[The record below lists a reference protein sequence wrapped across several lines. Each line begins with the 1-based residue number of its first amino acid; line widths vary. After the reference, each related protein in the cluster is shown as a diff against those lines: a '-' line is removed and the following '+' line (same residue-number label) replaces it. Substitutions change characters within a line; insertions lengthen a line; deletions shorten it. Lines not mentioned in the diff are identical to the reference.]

1 MKQGNSTSTIFH
13 ADLDAF
19 YVEVE
24 RQYDHS
30 LLGKPVIVGGM
41 GPRGVVATASYEA
54 REFGVHS
61 AQPTTIA
68 RKLCPQACFLPG
80 NHSLYSEVSKQF
92 MNILRQYS
100 PTVLSVSIDE
110 AYLDMS
116 GTKEIYGPPVGAAET
131 IRQNIR
137 DSIGLPVSIG
147 IGPNK
152 LVAKVCTEYAKPDGI
167 FQIEQIGAER
177 FFAPQPVRNLPGI
190 GPKAEKALNN
200 LKIFT
205 LGEVAMAPD
214 GLLRRALGPNRA
226 GHIKSRAKGIDNT
239 PLQEP
244 RRAKSMSAETTFD
257 EDISSQ
263 SEMEVA
269 LKKLI
274 ERVGTRLRKSG
285 NVARG
290 VSVKLRFRDFATITR
305 QHTLT
310 TPSDGDQTIY
320 QTAQALL
327 LTAMRERNESI
338 RLIGISVTGLDQR
351 ATQLSLLDSH
361 SKTDSD
367 TSLALDA
374 IRERFG
380 FESISRGT
388 Q

>member
-1 MKQGNSTSTIFH
+1 MNQGNSKSTIFH

-61 AQPTTIA
+61 AQPTTVA
-68 RKLCPQACFLPG
+68 RKLCPQGCFLPG
-80 NHSLYSEVSKQF
+80 NHALYSEVSKKF

-116 GTKEIYGPPVGAAET
+116 GTKEIYGQPIMAAET

-205 LGEVAMAPD
+205 LGEVAMASD

-257 EDISSQ
+257 ADISSQ

-290 VSVKLRFRDFATITR
+290 VSIKLRFRDFATITR

-338 RLIGISVTGLDQR
+338 RLIGISVIGLDQR

-380 FESISRGT
+380 FESISRGIK
-388 Q
+388 

>member
-1 MKQGNSTSTIFH
+1 MKQGNSRSTIFH

-68 RKLCPQACFLPG
+68 RKLCPQGCFLPG

-116 GTKEIYGPPVGAAET
+116 GTKEIYGRPIVAAET
-131 IRQNIR
+131 IRQKIR

-152 LVAKVCTEYAKPDGI
+152 LIAKVCTEYAKPDGI

-205 LGEVAMAPD
+205 LGELAMAPD

-244 RRAKSMSAETTFD
+244 ERAKSMSAETTFD

-274 ERVGTRLRKSG
+274 DRVGTRLRKSG
-285 NVARG
+285 QVARG
-290 VSVKLRFRDFATITR
+290 VSIKLRYRDFATITR

>member
-1 MKQGNSTSTIFH
+1 MKQGNSRSTIFH

-30 LLGKPVIVGGM
+30 LLGKPVIVGGI

-68 RKLCPQACFLPG
+68 RKLCPQGCFLPG

-92 MNILRQYS
+92 MNILRRYS

-116 GTKEIYGPPVGAAET
+116 GTKEIYGPPIRAAET
-131 IRQNIR
+131 IRQNIL

-226 GHIKSRAKGIDNT
+226 NHIKSRAKGIDNT

-257 EDISSQ
+257 ADISSQ

-290 VSVKLRFRDFATITR
+290 VSIKLRFRDFATITR

>member
-68 RKLCPQACFLPG
+68 RKLCPQGYFLPG
-80 NHSLYSEVSKQF
+80 NHSLYSEVSKKF
-92 MNILRQYS
+92 MHILRRYS

-116 GTKEIYGPPVGAAET
+116 GTKEIYGPPIGAAET

-244 RRAKSMSAETTFD
+244 GRAKSMSAETTFD

-274 ERVGTRLRKSG
+274 DRVGTRLRKSG
-285 NVARG
+285 QVARG
-290 VSVKLRFRDFATITR
+290 VSIKLRYRDFATITR

>member
-1 MKQGNSTSTIFH
+1 MNQGNSKSTIFH

-61 AQPTTIA
+61 AQPTTVA
-68 RKLCPQACFLPG
+68 RKLCPQGCFLPG
-80 NHSLYSEVSKQF
+80 NHALYSEVSKKF

-116 GTKEIYGPPVGAAET
+116 GTKEIYGQPIMAAET

-152 LVAKVCTEYAKPDGI
+152 LIAKVCTEYAKPDGI
-167 FQIEQIGAER
+167 FQIEQTGAER

-205 LGEVAMAPD
+205 LGELAVAPD
-214 GLLRRALGPNRA
+214 GLLRRTLGPNRA
-226 GHIKSRAKGIDNT
+226 SQVKSRAKGIDNT
-239 PLQEP
+239 PLQE
-244 RRAKSMSAETTFD
+244 RGRAKSISAETTFD
-257 EDISSQ
+257 EDISNQ

-269 LKKLI
+269 LKKLS

-285 NVARG
+285 HLAHG
-290 VSVKLRFRDFATITR
+290 VSIKLRYRDFATITR
-305 QHTLT
+305 QRTLP

-320 QTAQALL
+320 QTGQALL

-338 RLIGISVTGLDQR
+338 RLIGISVTGLDER
-351 ATQLSLLDSH
+351 ATQLSLLDSY

-367 TSLALDA
+367 TSLALDV

-380 FESISRGT
+380 TESISRGT

>member
-68 RKLCPQACFLPG
+68 RKLCPQGCFLPG

-116 GTKEIYGPPVGAAET
+116 GTKEIYGPPIVAAET
-131 IRQNIR
+131 IRQKIR

-152 LVAKVCTEYAKPDGI
+152 LIAKVCTEYAKPDGI

-177 FFAPQPVRNLPGI
+177 FFSPQPVRNLPGI
-190 GPKAEKALNN
+190 GPKTEKALHN

-205 LGEVAMAPD
+205 LGELAMAPD

-257 EDISSQ
+257 ADISSQ

-290 VSVKLRFRDFATITR
+290 VSIKLRFRDFATITR

-380 FESISRGT
+380 FKSISRGT
-388 Q
+388 

>member
-13 ADLDAF
+13 ADLDDF

-68 RKLCPQACFLPG
+68 RKLCPQGCFLPG

-116 GTKEIYGPPVGAAET
+116 GTKEIYGPPIGAAET

-205 LGEVAMAPD
+205 LGELAMAPD

-244 RRAKSMSAETTFD
+244 GRAKSMSAETTFD

-274 ERVGTRLRKSG
+274 DRVGTRLRKSG

-290 VSVKLRFRDFATITR
+290 VSIKLRFRDFATITR

>member
-68 RKLCPQACFLPG
+68 RKLCPQGCFLPG

-116 GTKEIYGPPVGAAET
+116 GTKEIYGPPIGAAET

-257 EDISSQ
+257 ADISSQ

-290 VSVKLRFRDFATITR
+290 VSIKLRFRDFATITR

>member
-68 RKLCPQACFLPG
+68 RKLCPQGYFLPG
-80 NHSLYSEVSKQF
+80 NHSLYSEVSKKF
-92 MNILRQYS
+92 MHILRRYS

-116 GTKEIYGPPVGAAET
+116 GTKEIYGPPIVAAET
-131 IRQNIR
+131 IRQKIR

-147 IGPNK
+147 IGPDK
-152 LVAKVCTEYAKPDGI
+152 LIAKVCTEYAKPDGI

-244 RRAKSMSAETTFD
+244 GRAKSMSAETTFD

-269 LKKLI
+269 LKKLTD
-274 ERVGTRLRKSG
+274 RVGTRLRKSG
-285 NVARG
+285 QVARG
-290 VSVKLRFRDFATITR
+290 VSIKLRYRDFATITR

-310 TPSDGDQTIY
+310 TQSDGDQTIY

-327 LTAMRERNESI
+327 LTAMREINESI

-374 IRERFG
+374 IRGRFG

>member
-68 RKLCPQACFLPG
+68 RKLCPQGCFLPG

-116 GTKEIYGPPVGAAET
+116 GTKEIYGPPIVAAET
-131 IRQNIR
+131 IRQKIR

-152 LVAKVCTEYAKPDGI
+152 LIAKVCTEYAKPDGI

-205 LGEVAMAPD
+205 LGELAMAPD

-257 EDISSQ
+257 ADISSQ

-290 VSVKLRFRDFATITR
+290 VSIKLRFRDFATITR

>member
-13 ADLDAF
+13 AALDAF

-68 RKLCPQACFLPG
+68 RKLCPQGYFLPG
-80 NHSLYSEVSKQF
+80 NHSLYSEVSKKF
-92 MNILRQYS
+92 MHILRRYS

-116 GTKEIYGPPVGAAET
+116 GTKEIYGPPIGAAET

-226 GHIKSRAKGIDNT
+226 GHIKSRGKGIDNT

-244 RRAKSMSAETTFD
+244 GRAKSMSAETTFD
-257 EDISSQ
+257 ADISSQ

-290 VSVKLRFRDFATITR
+290 VSIKLRFRDFATITR

>member
-68 RKLCPQACFLPG
+68 RKLCPQGYFLPG
-80 NHSLYSEVSKQF
+80 NHSLYSEVSKKF
-92 MNILRQYS
+92 MHILRRYS

-116 GTKEIYGPPVGAAET
+116 GTKEIYGPPLGAAET

-205 LGEVAMAPD
+205 LGELAMAPD

-239 PLQEP
+239 PLQAP

-257 EDISSQ
+257 ADISSQ

-290 VSVKLRFRDFATITR
+290 VSIKLRFRDFATITR

>member
-1 MKQGNSTSTIFH
+1 MKQGNSRRTIFH

-30 LLGKPVIVGGM
+30 LLDKPVIVGGM

-54 REFGVHS
+54 RKFGVHS
-61 AQPTTIA
+61 AQPTIIA
-68 RKLCPQACFLPG
+68 RKLCPQGYFLPG
-80 NHSLYSEVSKQF
+80 NHALYSEVSKKF
-92 MNILRQYS
+92 MHILRRYS

-110 AYLDMS
+110 AYMDMS
-116 GTKEIYGPPVGAAET
+116 GTKEIYGPPIVTAET

-152 LVAKVCTEYAKPDGI
+152 LIAKVCTEYAKPDGI

-190 GPKAEKALNN
+190 GPKTEKALNN

-205 LGEVAMAPD
+205 LGELAMAPN

-244 RRAKSMSAETTFD
+244 RKAKSMSAETTFD

-263 SEMEVA
+263 SEIELA
-269 LKKLI
+269 LKRLS

-285 NVARG
+285 HVARG
-290 VSVKLRFRDFATITR
+290 VSIKLRYRDFATITR

-320 QTAQALL
+320 LTAQTLL
-327 LTAMRERNESI
+327 LTAMRKKNESI

-351 ATQLSLLDSH
+351 ATQLSLFDSR

>member
-41 GPRGVVATASYEA
+41 GPRGVVATASYAA

-68 RKLCPQACFLPG
+68 RKLCPQGCFLPG

-116 GTKEIYGPPVGAAET
+116 GTKEIYGPPIVAAET
-131 IRQNIR
+131 IRQKIR

-152 LVAKVCTEYAKPDGI
+152 LIAKVCTEYAKPDGI

-205 LGEVAMAPD
+205 LGELAMAPD

-257 EDISSQ
+257 ADISSQ

-274 ERVGTRLRKSG
+274 ERVGTRLRKSV

-290 VSVKLRFRDFATITR
+290 VSIKLRFRDFATITR

-310 TPSDGDQTIY
+310 TASDGDQTIY

>member
-1 MKQGNSTSTIFH
+1 MKQGNSRSTIFH

-68 RKLCPQACFLPG
+68 RKLCPQGYFLPG
-80 NHSLYSEVSKQF
+80 NHSLYSEVSKKF
-92 MNILRQYS
+92 MHILRRYS

-116 GTKEIYGPPVGAAET
+116 GTKEIYGPPIGAAET

-290 VSVKLRFRDFATITR
+290 VSSKLRYRDFATITR

-380 FESISRGT
+380 FESISRGP

>member
-1 MKQGNSTSTIFH
+1 MKQGNSRSTIFH

-68 RKLCPQACFLPG
+68 RKLCPQGCFLPG

-116 GTKEIYGPPVGAAET
+116 GTKEIYGPPIVAAET
-131 IRQNIR
+131 IRQKIR

-152 LVAKVCTEYAKPDGI
+152 LIAKVCTEYAKPDGI

-205 LGEVAMAPD
+205 LGEVVMAPD

-257 EDISSQ
+257 ADISSQ

-290 VSVKLRFRDFATITR
+290 VSIKLRFRDFATITR

-380 FESISRGT
+380 FKSISRGT
-388 Q
+388 